1 MNQCLFGTEVFM
13 RVLTVMSGVII
24 SATGAWCLAYYRSAF
39 SSIAFVLA
47 IAMTL
52 SGVFLIGAYLVS
64 RKKSL
69 PDTILIEGMLT
80 LLFGFVTL
88 NNEVTDTAM
97 AMFFGAWLTTTGLIR
112 FTQSLAVS
120 RFDPKNW
127 ARILPLSILSSIFGF
142 IMLMHSLISTLN
154 QLTLVGSALILNGL
168 SQLVYAMY
176 MVRHDNLPQ
185 TELARERVEAKQAVA
200 EAKRKE
206 RDELRRLTRS
216 EREARKKELRDAAA
230 ALAENKKRLARIEK
244 QKQKAAREALLEPTI
259 QLTETQ
265 MAEIAGAMQQGDA
278 SLSDEASDEAATD
291 LIKTQEVSLP
301 QKTDEEPE
309 LQAVPETEA
318 PVPVG
323 PKTEEPV
330 PIASAEPTSFAPEE
344 SVTQPEEEPEMS
356 WESLIKEPAW
366 QTPAFPHK
374 PDITEI
380 LEREVKKPE
389 PLPFT
394 PLSLEELIAQEKE
407 VPSRQA
413 DKKKEEEDQRFTEE
427 FSWHWPPKTD

>member
-1 MNQCLFGTEVFM
+1 M

-24 SATGAWCLAYYRSAF
+24 SATGACALAYYRSAF
-39 SSIAFVLA
+39 SSIAFILA

-52 SGVFLIGAYLVS
+52 SAVFLIGAYLVS
-64 RKKSL
+64 GKKRL
-69 PDTILIEGMLT
+69 PETVLVEGMLT
-80 LLFGFVTL
+80 LIFGFVTL

-97 AMFFGAWLTTTGLIR
+97 AMFFGAWLTAAGLIR

-127 ARILPLSILSSIFGF
+127 AKILPLSILSSIFGF
-142 IMLMHSLISTLN
+142 IMMMHSLISTIN

-185 TELARERVEAKQAVA
+185 TEQARERVEAKQAAA

-206 RDELRRLTRS
+206 RDELRQLTRS
-216 EREARKKELRDAAA
+216 EREIRKSELRDTAAA
-230 ALAENKKRLARIEK
+230 QAENKKRLAQIEK
-244 QKQKAAREALLEPTI
+244 QKQKAAREALLDPTI
-259 QLTETQ
+259 QLTEME
-265 MAEIAGAMQQGDA
+265 MAEIAGAIQEDSASIPTVEPNDA
-278 SLSDEASDEAATD
+278 MPEQAPA
-291 LIKTQEVSLP
+291 QEILL
-301 QKTDEEPE
+301 T
-309 LQAVPETEA
+309 PETAEWPKFQTA
-318 PVPVG
+318 
-323 PKTEEPV
+323 PKTEPPV
-330 PIASAEPTSFAPEE
+330 PAAPTEPTSFVREE
-344 SVTQPEEEPEMS
+344 ADGQPEEPEMS
-356 WESLIKEPAW
+356 WETLIKEPAW

-394 PLSLEELIAQEKE
+394 PLSLEELIEQEKE
-407 VPSRQA
+407 IPAQRPGQI
-413 DKKKEEEDQRFTEE
+413 KEEDQRFTEE
-427 FSWHWPPKTD
+427 FSWHWPPKEE

>member
-1 MNQCLFGTEVFM
+1 M

-39 SSIAFVLA
+39 SSIAFILA

-64 RKKSL
+64 GKKRL
-69 PDTILIEGMLT
+69 PETILIEGMLT
-80 LLFGFVTL
+80 LIFGFVTL

-97 AMFFGAWLTTTGLIR
+97 AMFFGAWLTATGLIR

-120 RFDPKNW
+120 RFDPRNW
-127 ARILPLSILSSIFGF
+127 AKILPLSILSSIFGF
-142 IMLMHSLISTLN
+142 IMMMHTLVSAIN

-176 MVRHDNLPQ
+176 MVRHENLPH
-185 TELARERVEAKQAVA
+185 TEQVRERVEAKQAAA

-206 RDELRRLTRS
+206 RDELRQLTRS
-216 EREARKKELRDAAA
+216 ERDIRKRELRDAAA
-230 ALAENKKRLARIEK
+230 AQAEDKKRLARIEK
-244 QKQKAAREALLEPTI
+244 QKLKEAREALLDPTI
-259 QLTETQ
+259 QLTEME
-265 MAEIAGAMQQGDA
+265 MAEIADAIQEDSAAIPAVEADDAMPEQIPA
-278 SLSDEASDEAATD
+278 
-291 LIKTQEVSLP
+291 QEV
-301 QKTDEEPE
+301 
-309 LQAVPETEA
+309 LQAPET
-318 PVPVG
+318 
-323 PKTEEPV
+323 PK
-330 PIASAEPTSFAPEE
+330 EPTAFVREE
-344 SVTQPEEEPEMS
+344 ADVQPETPEMS
-356 WESLIKEPAW
+356 WETLIKEPAW

-394 PLSLEELIAQEKE
+394 PLSLEELIEQEKAN
-407 VPSRQA
+407 PAQRLGQ
-413 DKKKEEEDQRFTEE
+413 KKEEEDQRFTEE
-427 FSWHWPPKTD
+427 FSWHWPPKED